1 MKSLKISTIIGFTV
15 LIMVIQSCEHTDLK
29 EVPLADLGVA
39 YALSTKQGFENFMT
53 GLHVAA
59 RDEMTGVDD
68 ALTYYIPMFA
78 GTDVATF
85 GHDGIVRT
93 DYNNFLLPTV
103 NTVSYVWRWAY
114 REMLNRSNTI
124 IVYGKDPSLNHI
136 WDNETEQNAMVA
148 EAKFFRA
155 YTYNMLANLYG
166 GVPIVDTIIT
176 TPKTDFVRATRK
188 EVLEFAREDLKFA
201 SQWLPPTVQ
210 QEGRIVK
217 AAADHLLTEVYISL
231 GQYEE
236 AVASANKVIDSGL
249 YELMTERFGSEINEP
264 GDVFSDLFRDGNQN
278 RSSGNRE
285 SIYVWQFEDMTRG
298 GQGGTRGNPRLRYW
312 GARYF
317 QELWDPDGVPA
328 NIVVD
333 SLGRGV
339 AHIRPNTWWIYDLWR
354 SDWDNDIRNSRHN
367 IRRDFYY
374 TNPASAYFGQKILRE
389 HLTTH
394 IDTMRTIYPYP
405 RKVEGKVG
413 TMTHTAISWSGRT
426 YQDMMVFRL
435 AETYLLRAEAYFR
448 MNDLEN
454 AAEDINVVRRRANAT
469 PIGPQDVTEDYIL
482 DERARELMAEEPR
495 RRTLVRMGRLV
506 DRVRRYNMRAETRNS
521 IQDFHEWWPIP
532 QTAVDAN
539 IGARLEQNTGY

>member
-285 SIYVWQFEDMTRG
+285 SIYV
-298 GQGGTRGNPRLRYW
+298 
-312 GARYF
+312 
-317 QELWDPDGVPA
+317 
-328 NIVVD
+328 
-333 SLGRGV
+333 
-339 AHIRPNTWWIYDLWR
+339 
-354 SDWDNDIRNSRHN
+354 
-367 IRRDFYY
+367 
-374 TNPASAYFGQKILRE
+374 
-389 HLTTH
+389 
-394 IDTMRTIYPYP
+394 
-405 RKVEGKVG
+405 
-413 TMTHTAISWSGRT
+413 
-426 YQDMMVFRL
+426 
-435 AETYLLRAEAYFR
+435 
-448 MNDLEN
+448 
-454 AAEDINVVRRRANAT
+454 
-469 PIGPQDVTEDYIL
+469 
-482 DERARELMAEEPR
+482 
-495 RRTLVRMGRLV
+495 
-506 DRVRRYNMRAETRNS
+506 S
-521 IQDFHEWWPIP
+521 I
-532 QTAVDAN
+532 
-539 IGARLEQNTGY
+539 